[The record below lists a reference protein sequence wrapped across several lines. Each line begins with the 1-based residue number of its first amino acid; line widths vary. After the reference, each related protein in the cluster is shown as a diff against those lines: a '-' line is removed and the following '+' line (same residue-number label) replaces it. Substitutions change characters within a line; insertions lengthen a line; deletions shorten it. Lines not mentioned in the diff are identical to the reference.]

1 MNISD
6 ASLDQEVAIIGFG
19 YVGLTLGVAL
29 ANSGLKVTGLEINSE
44 IVEST
49 NKGIPHFKERGLD
62 VVLRRVVDD
71 GMLLATENSK
81 DLSKS
86 TVFFITVGTPLNSE
100 GEINLESIKNA
111 SHQVAKIMP
120 DDSLVIYRST
130 MQVGTARDIVK
141 PILESYGKS
150 FRLAVCPERTL
161 EGKALEELRFL
172 PQIIG
177 GFDDIAKERATK
189 IFDNITEKTISV
201 SSPETAEVIKL
212 VDNTYRDVQFAFG
225 NEVASFCNDIDGVNA
240 GEVVR
245 LGKMGYERTNVA
257 SPGLVGG
264 PCLSKDPHIL
274 FKSAS
279 SHGISMNLTKAAR
292 DINESMPKIAAEFI
306 ANKLNSLSTPKIT
319 IAGFAFK
326 GTPETD
332 DLRGSMSI
340 DVMNALEIQIPKCSF
355 RIFDPIVELKVLQ
368 NFSKKVYSN
377 FDESISDSD
386 AIIICNNHE
395 FFSSNDLRAMLS
407 TNDRIKLVYD
417 FWNNFDY
424 LDLYQKKEL
433 NYVTFGSHWIF
444 DEENNI

>member
-1 MNISD
+1 MNIND

-29 ANSGLKVTGLEINSE
+29 ANSGLKVTGLEINSA

-71 GMLLATENSK
+71 GMLLATESIK

-86 TVFFITVGTPLNSE
+86 TVFFITVGTPLNSD

-120 DDSLVIYRST
+120 EDSLVIYRST
-130 MQVGTARDIVK
+130 MQVGTARNIVK

-189 IFDNITEKTISV
+189 IFDKITEKTISV

-274 FKSAS
+274 FKSAA

-319 IAGFAFK
+319 ISGFAFK
-326 GTPETD
+326 GIPETD

-340 DVMNALEIQIPKCSF
+340 DVMNALKIQIPKCSF
-355 RIFDPIVELKVLQ
+355 RIFDPIVELKALQ
-368 NFSKKVYSN
+368 NFSDKVYSN

-407 TNDRIKLVYD
+407 TNKRIKLVYD

-424 LDLYQKKEL
+424 LDLNQKKEL

-444 DEENNI
+444 DKENKI